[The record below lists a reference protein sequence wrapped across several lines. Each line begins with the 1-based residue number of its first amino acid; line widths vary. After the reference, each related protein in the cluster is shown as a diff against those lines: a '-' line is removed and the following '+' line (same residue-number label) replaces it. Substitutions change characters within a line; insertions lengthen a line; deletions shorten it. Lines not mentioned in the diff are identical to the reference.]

1 MRPRG
6 FTLLELL
13 IGMIITSMVLT
24 ALATVTY
31 AVSVNWRTAE
41 AVESSYMAGAQVNA
55 RLGQHLRSAATLGAI
70 RNGSLNG
77 SGTSAALFYWK
88 GDDTSTSYP
97 NGDGK
102 IQYTEIALLEHDAA
116 SEELRLYT
124 VTDFATWSGAAQ
136 TAADAIAG
144 SVYINAATNMD
155 DFKGACVSHRV
166 LVKNATGLI
175 LKKYIADTPTVEYV
189 VNVRR
194 PDGSIGPYY
203 GTIVLRAS
211 LTATN

>member
-1 MRPRG
+1 MRRRG

-13 IGMIITSMVLT
+13 IGMVITAMVLT

-31 AVSVNWRTAE
+31 AVSVNWKTAE
-41 AVESSYMAGAQVNA
+41 AVEASYMAGAQVNA

-70 RNGSLNG
+70 RNGTLNG
-77 SGTSAALFYWK
+77 NGSSAALFFWK
-88 GDDTSTSYP
+88 GDDTSTAHP
-97 NGDGK
+97 NGDGN
-102 IQYTEIALLEHDAA
+102 IQYAEIALLEHDIA

-124 VTDFATWSGAAQ
+124 VTDFDTWSTAAK

-144 SVYINAATNMD
+144 SAYINAASNMN
-155 DFKGACVSHRV
+155 DFKGACVGHRV
-166 LVKNATGLI
+166 LLRNVTGMI
-175 LKKYIADTPTVEYV
+175 LKKYTTGTPTVEFL
-189 VNVRR
+189 VNIRR

-211 LTATN
+211 LTPSN